1 MISIQIFFHL
11 DLIRIYIWIFLDSA
25 LDFDLNI
32 VCIRSWFRFETFF
45 FFLHLIGI

>member
-32 VCIRSWFRFETFF
+32 ALDHDLDLKHF
-45 FFLHLIGI
+45 FFLHFIGI